1 MLAVSALIKNKGNIS
16 TTSPEATVLDALR
29 TLSER
34 NVGVVPVVDASGK
47 LTGIFGERDYARRV
61 VLLGRTE
68 KDTRI
73 KDVMTKNVVT
83 VNADVHIEECMK
95 IVVSK
100 GFRHLPVLE
109 DDELI
114 GIVSTTDLLAEV
126 IRSREK
132 QIGNLQSLLSGAG
145 EIT

>member
-1 MLAVSALIKNKGNIS
+1 MLAVSALIKSKGHIWS
-16 TTSPEATVLDALR
+16 TSPEATVLDALR

-47 LTGIFGERDYARRV
+47 LIGIFGERDYARRV
-61 VLLGRTE
+61 VLVGKTE
-68 KDTRI
+68 KDTQI

-109 DDELI
+109 DGDLI

-132 QIGNLQSLLSGAG
+132 QIGSLQSLLSGAS